1 MEQTP
6 DTNSLTNLLN
16 FLGINA
22 NFTPLGEETDNE
34 DIDVVDGASE
44 FTSFLALP
52 DDEFQ
57 ALSTIFFSEL
67 QLALSDSTTKYLLL
81 TTLRSQG
88 IDITQMRDEVGSAL
102 EIIDD
107 LTDLS
112 DMKKDFLRRLVM
124 MIAGFIEN
132 GVANEEALINVFV
145 EKMSTDVQLPQYA
158 NEGDSGMDIYAL
170 DDFTIDPGKSILIPT
185 GLKVAI
191 PNGYEL
197 QVRPKSGLSAKSSL
211 RIANSPGTI
220 DSLYRD
226 EIKVIVENNASPI
239 KAIDYHFNT
248 LNKIVIDSIE
258 HGSPIYITKGQ
269 KFAQLVLMK
278 VPKAV
283 FTEVASILD
292 ISGNRGGGFG
302 STGV

>member
-6 DTNSLTNLLN
+6 DTQNLTNILK
-16 FLGINA
+16 FLGIDA
-22 NFTPLGEETDNE
+22 NLTPTDIESDSDETEVIDSANE
-34 DIDVVDGASE
+34 FA
-44 FTSFLALP
+44 SFLALP

-67 QLALSDSTTKYLLL
+67 QIALSDSATKYLLM
-81 TTLRSQG
+81 TTIKSQG
-88 IDITQMRDEVGSAL
+88 VDITRIRDEVETAL
-102 EIIDD
+102 DAIDD
-107 LTDLS
+107 LEDLS
-112 DMKKDFLRRLVM
+112 DMKKDFLRRLVL
-124 MIAGFIEN
+124 MIAGFIEKGSISEDN
-132 GVANEEALINVFV
+132 LINIFI
-145 EKMSTDVQLPQYA
+145 ELMSTEVQLPSYA
-158 NEGDSGMDIYAL
+158 NEGDSGMDVYAL

-220 DSLYRD
+220 DALYRD
-226 EIKVIVENNASPI
+226 EVKVIVENNAAPI
-239 KAIDYHFNT
+239 KDIQYHFNS

-258 HGSPIYITKGQ
+258 HGSPIHISKGQ

-278 VPKAV
+278 VQKAV
-283 FTEVASILD
+283 FTQVSSILE
-292 ISGNRGGGFG
+292 IEGNRGGGFG